1 MLSCLQSYS
10 LRCKYTAYL
19 IIIQAKIAVFGDLRR
34 IYSVIC
40 GFQAFQERRSA
51 VSRAICS
58 EQFIICSKL
67 FFACCLIFFPIP

>member
-1 MLSCLQSYS
+1 M
-10 LRCKYTAYL
+10 
-19 IIIQAKIAVFGDLRR
+19 IAVFGDLWR

-58 EQFIICSKL
+58 EQFFICSKII
-67 FFACCLIFFPIP
+67 FPFCLIFFPFL